1 MIIQHDVVIVGAGIA
16 GLRAALEA
24 ALSGTMDVAVISK
37 LYPSRSH
44 SGAAQGGISAA
55 LGNVE
60 EDNPEW
66 HMYDTIKGGDYL
78 GDQDAIEVL
87 CYDAPRAIIELEHFG
102 VPFSRLE
109 SGKISQRRFGG
120 HTAEFGERPVMRA
133 CHAADRTGHAILHT
147 MYEQCIHHGVHF
159 YDEVQV
165 HDLIYN
171 KESNTVS
178 GVVAYDIRK
187 GGLITFH
194 AKAVMFATGGYGRA
208 FKTTSNAFA
217 YTGDG
222 MALVYNAG
230 LPLQDMEFVQFHPT
244 GMYRIGVLITEAA
257 RGEGGILLNNDGER
271 FMERYAPR
279 IKDLAPR
286 DMVSR
291 AIHQEVAAGRGIDG
305 KDYVHLD
312 VSSLGKEGIE
322 KKIPEIAQF
331 VRTFFGF
338 DPSEKPIP
346 VAPTA
351 HYAMGGIPTN
361 KDGQVIM
368 DEDAT
373 PVNGFFAA
381 GECACVSVH
390 GGNRLGTNSL
400 LDLVVFGRRCGKKL
414 LETIPDAVFPPLP
427 DKPAEKLEQQ
437 MQEILDRKEGEAH
450 FEVRDAI
457 AETMMTHVSVYR
469 TEETMKEG
477 LDKLDVIR
485 KRVDKIMVQDKAK
498 AMNTDLMDALETR
511 HIIDTAEVIAASA
524 RLRKESRGAHA
535 RDDFPD
541 RDDVNWLK
549 HTLAFKGENGKPE
562 FKFRPVCIT
571 RYQPKERKY

>member
-1 MIIQHDVVIVGAGIA
+1 MIIQHDIVIVGAGIA
-16 GLRAALEA
+16 GLRAALEVSLA
-24 ALSGTMDVAVISK
+24 GGMDVAVVSK

-55 LGNVE
+55 LGNLE

-66 HMYDTIKGGDYL
+66 HMYDTIKGSDYL

-87 CYDAPRAIIELEHFG
+87 CYDAPRAILELEHFG
-102 VPFSRLE
+102 VPFSRLAD
-109 SGKISQRRFGG
+109 GKISQRRFGG

-147 MYEQCIHHGVHF
+147 MYEQCIKHGVHF

-165 HDLIYN
+165 FDLLYDAGEN
-171 KESNTVS
+171 AVN
-178 GVVAYDIRK
+178 GVVAYDLRH
-187 GGLITFH
+187 GGLKTFH

-244 GMYRIGVLITEAA
+244 GMYRIGILITEGA
-257 RGEGGILLNNDGER
+257 RGEGGILLNDKGER
-271 FMERYAPR
+271 FMERYAPS

-291 AIHQEVAAGRGIDG
+291 SIHQEVAAGRGIGG
-305 KDYVHLD
+305 KDFVYLD
-312 VSSLGKEGIE
+312 VRHLGKKTIE
-322 KKIPEIAQF
+322 EKLPDIAQF
-331 VRTFFGF
+331 VRTYFGF
-338 DPSEKPIP
+338 DPSERMIP

-361 KDGQVIM
+361 KDAMVVSDG
-368 DEDAT
+368 DAT
-373 PVNGFFAA
+373 PVTGFFAA

-390 GGNRLGTNSL
+390 GANRLGTNSL
-400 LDLVVFGRRCGKKL
+400 LDLVVFGRRAGKKMAATVPAMSFRDLPEDPEKSLRERVDKL
-414 LETIPDAVFPPLP
+414 LNRDGGQEM
-427 DKPAEKLEQQ
+427 LEIR
-437 MQEILDRKEGEAH
+437 EELAR
-450 FEVRDAI
+450 
-457 AETMMTHVSVYR
+457 TMMDNVSVYR
-469 TEETMKEG
+469 TEETLSRGIADVRALQEKIKNAYVR
-477 LDKLDVIR
+477 DKSLR
-485 KRVDKIMVQDKAK
+485 
-498 AMNTDLMDALETR
+498 MNTDLTEALEMENLLT
-511 HIIDTAEVIAASA
+511 TAETIAAGA
-524 RLRKESRGAHA
+524 LHRTESRGAHA
-535 RDDFPD
+535 RDDYPD

-549 HTLAFKGENGKPE
+549 HTMVTRGEDD
-562 FKFRPVCIT
+562 RPVFGSRPVSIL
-571 RYQPKERKY
+571 RYEPKERKY

>member
-1 MIIQHDVVIVGAGIA
+1 MIIQHDVVVVGAGIA
-16 GLRAALEA
+16 GLRAALET
-24 ALSGTMDVAVISK
+24 ALTGHIDVAVVSK

-55 LGNVE
+55 LGNLE
-60 EDNPEW
+60 EDSPEW

-102 VPFSRLE
+102 VPFSRIE
-109 SGKISQRRFGG
+109 DGRISQRRFGG
-120 HTAEFGERPVMRA
+120 HTAEFGARPVMRA

-147 MYEQCIHHGVHF
+147 LYEQCIKHGVHF

-165 HDLIYN
+165 LDLLYSKQEN
-171 KESNTVS
+171 VVS

-194 AKAVMFATGGYGRA
+194 AKSVMFATGGYGRA

-222 MALVYNAG
+222 MAIVYNAG

-244 GMYRIGVLITEAA
+244 GMYRIGILITEGA
-257 RGEGGILLNNDGER
+257 RGEGGILLNDKGER
-271 FMERYAPR
+271 FMERYAPT

-291 AIHQEVAAGRGIDG
+291 AIFEEVKAGRGIGG

-312 VSSLGKEGIE
+312 VRHVGREVLE
-322 KKIPEIAQF
+322 KKLPEISGF
-331 VRTFFGF
+331 VKTYFGF
-338 DPSEKPIP
+338 DPADQPIP

-361 KDGQVIM
+361 KESQVIM
-368 DEDAT
+368 DGDAT
-373 PVNGFFAA
+373 PVTGFYAA

-390 GGNRLGTNSL
+390 GANRLGTNSL
-400 LDLVVFGRRCGKKL
+400 LDLVVFGRRAGKKMVEL
-414 LETIPDAVFPPLP
+414 VPSMPMPELPENPTAGVEARMASFWDKNGGEPLYRIREEC
-427 DKPAEKLEQQ
+427 EK
-437 MQEILDRKEGEAH
+437 
-450 FEVRDAI
+450 
-457 AETMMTHVSVYR
+457 TMMDNVSVFR
-469 TEETMKEG
+469 TEETLKVALKDLKE
-477 LDKLDVIR
+477 LKLRHAKCTIQDQG
-485 KRVDKIMVQDKAK
+485 KR
-498 AMNTDLMDALETR
+498 MNTDLLEAFEMGYILETAQ
-511 HIIDTAEVIAASA
+511 TIAAGA
-524 RLRKESRGAHA
+524 LLRQESRGAHA
-535 RDDFPD
+535 RDDFPK
-541 RDDVNWLK
+541 RDDENWLK
-549 HTLAFKGENGKPE
+549 HTLVNRGEDGEPV
-562 FKFRPVCIT
+562 FTYRPVNIL
-571 RYQPKERKY
+571 RYQPKERTY

>member
-16 GLRAALEA
+16 GLRAALEV
-24 ALSGTMDVAVISK
+24 ALAGGLDVAVLSK
-37 LYPSRSH
+37 LYPTRSH

-55 LGNVE
+55 LGNLE

-102 VPFSRLE
+102 VPFSRLAD
-109 SGKISQRRFGG
+109 GKISQRRFGG
-120 HTAEFGERPVMRA
+120 HTAEFGARPVMRA

-147 MYEQCIHHGVHF
+147 LYEQCIKHGVHF

-165 HDLIYN
+165 HELLYD
-171 KESNTVS
+171 KAENTVS
-178 GVVAYDIRK
+178 GVVASDLRR
-187 GGLITFH
+187 GGLMTFH
-194 AKAVMFATGGYGRA
+194 ARAVMFATGGYGRA

-257 RGEGGILLNNDGER
+257 RGEGGILLNDKGER
-271 FMERYAPR
+271 FMERYAPT

-291 AIHQEVAAGRGIDG
+291 AIHQEISEGRGIG
-305 KDYVHLD
+305 GEDYVHLD
-312 VSSLGKEGIE
+312 VTILGKEKVAE
-322 KKIPEIAQF
+322 KLPDIQQF
-331 VRTFFGF
+331 VEVFFGF
-338 DPSEKPIP
+338 SPADKPIP

-361 KDGQVIM
+361 KEGQVVS
-368 DEDAT
+368 DSDAT
-373 PVNGFFAA
+373 VVKGFYAA

-390 GGNRLGTNSL
+390 GANRLGTNSL
-400 LDLVVFGRRCGKKL
+400 LDLVVFGRRVGKKMLDCVPGMTYAKLPEAPQKNLEDRIQAL
-414 LETIPDAVFPPLP
+414 L
-427 DKPAEKLEQQ
+427 DKN
-437 MQEILDRKEGEAH
+437 EGELSYP
-450 FEVRDAI
+450 VREAI
-457 AETMMTHVSVYR
+457 AKSMMDHVSVFR
-469 TEETMKEG
+469 TEETMEKG
-477 LDKLDVIR
+477 LAELAEIR
-485 KRVDKIMVQDKAK
+485 KRMPNLHVQDKGQG
-498 AMNTDLMDALETR
+498 MNTDLADALETAN
-511 HIIDTAEVIAASA
+511 ILDTAEVIAASA
-524 RLRKESRGAHA
+524 LLRKESRGAHA
-535 RDDFPD
+535 RDDYPD

-549 HTLAFKGENGKPE
+549 HTLAKKGADGRPE
-562 FKFRPVCIT
+562 FSYRPVSIT
-571 RYQPKERKY
+571 RYEPKERKY